1 MKINFALVSAIILL
15 SFSSPLWAQSFLYEN
30 FEYEMPIQQAKALL
44 KKNKKTFKNI
54 KLGSGTSYAIRRASL
69 KQKNQKVY
77 AITLTSKKNLTLK
90 EATSYLKKSRSYY
103 EKLGYVVVYA
113 DPNWNAPLLRDPNKP
128 CIRLVDQERKK
139 MIEFEPIGQGAIY
152 NLYITIYN
160 YDWFVEKITGKS
172 KS

>member
-1 MKINFALVSAIILL
+1 MRINFALVSAIILL
-15 SFSSPLWAQSFLYEN
+15 SFSSPLWAQSFLYEK

-90 EATSYLKKSRSYY
+90 EATSYLK
-103 EKLGYVVVYA
+103 
-113 DPNWNAPLLRDPNKP
+113 
-128 CIRLVDQERKK
+128 
-139 MIEFEPIGQGAIY
+139 
-152 NLYITIYN
+152 
-160 YDWFVEKITGKS
+160 
-172 KS
+172 

>member
-1 MKINFALVSAIILL
+1 MRINFALVSAIILL

-54 KLGSGTSYAIRRASL
+54 KLGSGTSYAIRRTSL

-160 YDWFVEKITGKS
+160 YDWFVEKIMGKS
-172 KS
+172 KL

>member
-1 MKINFALVSAIILL
+1 LRINFALLSGIIFL
-15 SFSSPLWAQSFLYEN
+15 SFSSSLWAQSFLYEK
-30 FEYEMPIQQAKALL
+30 FEYDMRIQEAKALL
-44 KKNKKTFKNI
+44 KKNKKRFKSI
-54 KLGSGTSYAIRRASL
+54 TLGSGTSYAIRRTSL

-90 EATSYLKKSRSYY
+90 ETTSYLKKSRLYY

-113 DPNWNAPLLRDPNKP
+113 DPNWYAPLLRDPNKP
-128 CIRLVDQERKK
+128 CVRLVDQERKK

-172 KS
+172 KL